1 MISYGFLDFLGR
13 IDPEKWIW
21 EGYPTSNQ
29 PLPNI
34 RAPTFRTETDDL
46 ESHEIQKAKSQRDET
61 YPWVN
66 EDTRRRVLKSISKVF
81 IPLRPVLENWLLQS
95 MERNQ
100 FRSVCTKYRRIW
112 SFRTSC
118 MSGVSAEWK
127 DCAIRCQWQCVLAN
141 HQNL

>member
-1 MISYGFLDFLGR
+1 MISYGFPDFLGR

-34 RAPTFRTETDDL
+34 GAPTFRTETDDL
-46 ESHEIQKAKSQRDET
+46 ESHEIQKAKSQKDQT

-66 EDTRRRVLKSISKVF
+66 EETGRRVLKNISKVF

-100 FRSVCTKYRRIW
+100 FRSALHQVSSHVKLSNILYVRGLCRVERLCDLMPVTVCLGKP
-112 SFRTSC
+112 S
-118 MSGVSAEWK
+118 
-127 DCAIRCQWQCVLAN
+127 
-141 HQNL
+141 NL